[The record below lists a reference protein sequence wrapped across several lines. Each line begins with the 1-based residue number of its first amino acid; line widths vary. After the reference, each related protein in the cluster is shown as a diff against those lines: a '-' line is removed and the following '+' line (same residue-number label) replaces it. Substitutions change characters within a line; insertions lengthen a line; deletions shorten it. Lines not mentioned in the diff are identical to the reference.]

1 MYLQEVERVG
11 IYVGM
16 PGLFSGRRSVCSDI
30 LPYGGRRSYFC
41 VYGLGDFDYETGKF
55 DYYISKEIDW
65 GLDYYAP
72 PIFLKQW
79 MAEEL
84 WLPGRMN
91 GNGCRYGRT
100 GDRHTERMEWIF
112 NLQGK

>member
-1 MYLQEVERVG
+1 MYMV
-11 IYVGM
+11 
-16 PGLFSGRRSVCSDI
+16 
-30 LPYGGRRSYFC
+30 
-41 VYGLGDFDYETGKF
+41 GDFDYETGKF

-65 GLDYYAP
+65 VWITMLHNL
-72 PIFLKQW
+72 LKQW

-100 GDRHTERMEWIF
+100 GDRHTERDGVDF
-112 NLQGK
+112 